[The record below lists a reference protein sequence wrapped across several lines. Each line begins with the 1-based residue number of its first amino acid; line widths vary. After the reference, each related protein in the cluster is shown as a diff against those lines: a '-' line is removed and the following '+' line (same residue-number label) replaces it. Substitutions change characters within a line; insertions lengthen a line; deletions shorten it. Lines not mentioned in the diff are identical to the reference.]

1 MKKNTEEELEKLPKL
16 TKKQRLFIDAF
27 AGSCACNISATCKK
41 IGISRRCYYK
51 WIDGSP
57 EFKAAVTDEQDALI
71 DLAETKLQQNIMEGK
86 EQSIFF
92 FLKTKGKSRGYVET
106 VENNIQFN
114 QFEEAM
120 KSLPDLPKK

>member
-1 MKKNTEEELEKLPKL
+1 M
-16 TKKQRLFIDAF
+16 QAF

-41 IGISRRCYYK
+41 IGISRKCYYK
-51 WIDGSP
+51 WLENSP
-57 EFKAAVTDEQDALI
+57 DFKEAVTYEQDALI

-92 FLKTKGKSRGYVET
+92 FLKTKGKGRGYVET
-106 VENNIQFN
+106 IEQNVNVN

-120 KSLPDLPKK
+120 KTLPDIPGKRG

>member
-1 MKKNTEEELEKLPKL
+1 MKKTNEEKQPKL
-16 TKKQRLFIDAF
+16 NKKQRLFLDAF
-27 AGSCACNISATCKK
+27 ANVCASNISATCKK
-41 IGISRRCYYK
+41 IGISRRTYYK
-51 WIDGSP
+51 WCENNP
-57 EFKAAVTDEQDALI
+57 EFKNLVNDELESLI

-106 VENNIQFN
+106 VDNNVTLN

-120 KSLPDLPKK
+120 KSLPDDPRANG